1 MVTDYYIFS
10 GWKNKSRID
19 IIKVN
24 MLDNFFNPKSVAV
37 VGASRN
43 PGKVGYD
50 ILKNMVQYG
59 YAGDVYPVN
68 PAASEI
74 LDLKTYPSIGD
85 IPNEIGL
92 AVVAVHPPKVL
103 EVIEQCGIKGVDSVI
118 IITAGFKEI
127 GVEGAKLENDLVR
140 RAKELGIRIVGP
152 NCLGLIDTRSKVN
165 ASFAAGMPKEG
176 AIGFFSQSGALCLAV
191 LDRALAEDIGFSKFI
206 SLGNKA
212 DVSDTDLML
221 ALAEDNNTKVILGYI
236 EGIEDG
242 REFMKV
248 ASQVSKKKPLI
259 ILKSGT
265 TGAGAKAASSHT
277 GALAGREAA
286 FDAAFKQS
294 GVIRAH
300 SIGELFNYALAFAN
314 QPLPQGPNVV
324 VITNSGGPGIIAAD
338 ACDKS
343 DLQLIPLHKETVD
356 RLRAFLPPIASF
368 YNPIDILGDAGADRY
383 DKALHTV
390 LQDDKVHA
398 VIVLLTP
405 TAVVDVEATAKVVAN
420 IASLVKKPILTSFMG
435 RKRVELGWEI
445 LTKHGVPNYSYPEEA
460 VSSLNKMYQYQI
472 GIKKPEKTY
481 RHFRGV
487 REEVR
492 RVFETAKRQNRQ
504 RLMES
509 EVNDVLDAYRFP
521 RPKTIWTRTS
531 EEAVA
536 AAKEIGY
543 PVVMKIVSPQIIHKS
558 DVGGVRINLNSEKE
572 VEEAFFDITTRIKH
586 IMPAAYIHW
595 VLIQEMVVGGK
606 EVIAGITRD
615 IQFGHMIMFGLG
627 GIYVEVLKDI
637 SFRIVPLSQEDAHEM
652 IQEVRSF
659 PLLRGVRG
667 ETEADIDAIERSLLF
682 LSQLALD
689 FPQIAEADIN
699 PLLVKPRGKGV
710 VAVDARFTIGGE

>member
-1 MVTDYYIFS
+1 
-10 GWKNKSRID
+10 
-19 IIKVN
+19 

-37 VGASRN
+37 IGASRN

-50 ILKNMVQYG
+50 ILKNMIQYG
-59 YAGDVYPVN
+59 YRGDVYPVN

-74 LDLKTYPSIGD
+74 LDLKTYSSILD

-92 AVVAVHPPKVL
+92 AVVAVHPPKVM
-103 EVIEQCGIKGVDSVI
+103 EVIEQCGIKGVDSAI

-127 GVEGAKLENDLVR
+127 GSEGAKLERDLVR
-140 RAKELGIRIVGP
+140 MAKDLGIRIVGP

-212 DVSDTDLML
+212 DVSDIDLML
-221 ALAEDNNTKVILGYI
+221 ALAEDDNTKVILGYI

-248 ASQVSKKKPLI
+248 ANLVSKKKPII

-300 SIGELFNYALAFAN
+300 SIGELFNYAMAFAN
-314 QPLPQGPNVV
+314 QPLPQGPSVV
-324 VITNSGGPGIIAAD
+324 LVTNSGGPGIIAAD

-343 DLQLIPLHKETVD
+343 DLQLISLHKETVD
-356 RLRAFLPPIASF
+356 KLRTFLPPIASF

-383 DKALHTV
+383 EKALYTV
-390 LQDDKVHA
+390 LQDERVHS

-405 TAVVDVEATAKVVAN
+405 TAVVDVKATAKVVAN
-420 IASLVKKPILTSFMG
+420 IANSFDKPILTSFMG
-435 RKRVELGWEI
+435 RKRVEPGWEI
-445 LTKHGVPNYSYPEEA
+445 LMKYGVPNYSYPEEA
-460 VSSLNKMYQYQI
+460 VSSLNTMYRYHDW
-472 GIKKPEKTY
+472 IKRPEKTY
-481 RHFRGV
+481 PHFEGIKEKV
-487 REEVR
+487 HN
-492 RVFETAKRQNRQ
+492 VFEAVKRQNRQ
-504 RLMES
+504 KLTES
-509 EVNDVLDAYRFP
+509 EAYEILDAYGFL
-521 RPKTIWTRTS
+521 RPKTIWARTS
-531 EEAVA
+531 EEAIA
-536 AAKEIGY
+536 AAKKIGY
-543 PVVMKIVSPQIIHKS
+543 PVVMKIVSPQILHKS
-558 DVGGVRINLNSEKE
+558 DVGGVRTNLNSEKE
-572 VEEAFFDITTRIKH
+572 VEEAFFEITSRVKH
-586 IMPAAYIHW
+586 LKPTAHIYGA
-595 VLIQEMVVGGK
+595 LIQEMIFGGK

-627 GIYVEVLKDI
+627 GIYVEVLKDV

-652 IQEVRSF
+652 VQEIHAF
-659 PLLRGVRG
+659 PILRGVRG
-667 ETEADIDAIERSLLF
+667 EAEADIEAIERSLLI

-689 FPQIAEADIN
+689 FPQIVEADIN
-699 PLLVKPRGKGV
+699 PLLAKPRGEGV
-710 VAVDARFTIGGE
+710 VAIDARFTIGGE